1 MFELFRKSRKLKK
14 LGMCFFAEGFSSDG
28 SSDGAGFG
36 AGAGTDNGAGQATSN
51 FEIPAEYAQSDWA
64 KNFEGK
70 TGDDLKAE
78 VFKTLDSQYSNAP
91 VIPQDA
97 KGYEFN
103 EILKDANGDIPYTYS
118 DEALNIFGG
127 TMKDLGLTKE
137 QGQGLL
143 KTFTD
148 FELSTWS
155 KYTDADECEKNL
167 TELFGNNSA
176 ERQTCQA
183 GIKKYL
189 SPQEVELV
197 EKTFTN
203 DAVRIM
209 YKLAKGFVSDYGVKE
224 GTQASNKQGYGSMM
238 SQADKDAEADKIYK
252 ALDELK
258 NRPHT
263 DEDKQA
269 LIDKLI
275 SLNK

>member
-1 MFELFRKSRKLKK
+1 MFELFRKSKK
-14 LGMCFFAEGFSSDG
+14 LGICFFAEEFNGGNLST
-28 SSDGAGFG
+28 GAGFG
-36 AGAGTDNGAGQATSN
+36 AGVGTNDIVEQASSN
-51 FEIPAEYAQSDWA
+51 FEIPAEYAHSSWA

-70 TGDDLKAE
+70 TGDELKTE
-78 VFKTLDSQYSNAP
+78 IFKTLNSQYTNAP

-97 KGYEFN
+97 NGYEFN
-103 EILKDANGDIPYTYS
+103 EILKNANGDIPYEYS
-118 DEALNIFGG
+118 DEVLNVFGG

-148 FELSTWS
+148 FELSAWA
-155 KYTDADECEKNL
+155 KHTDADENEKNL

-183 GIKKYL
+183 SIKKYL

-203 DAVRIM
+203 DAVKIM
-209 YKLAKGFVSDYGVKE
+209 YKLAKGFVSDYGATE
-224 GTQASNKQGYGSMM
+224 GTQAGNKQNYGALMT
-238 SQADKDAEADKIYK
+238 QADKDAEAEKIYK
-252 ALDELK
+252 QLDELK
-258 NRPHT
+258 NHPHS
-263 DEDKQA
+263 DEDKQK
-269 LIDKLI
+269 LIDRLI

>member
-14 LGMCFFAEGFSSDG
+14 LGMCFFAEGFGDDG
-28 SSDGAGFG
+28 SSNGAGV
-36 AGAGTDNGAGQATSN
+36 GTNDGAGQAISN

-78 VFKTLDSQYSNAP
+78 VFKTLDSQYFNTP

-118 DEALNIFGG
+118 DEALNVFGG
-127 TMKDLGLTKE
+127 KMKDLGLTKE

-148 FELSTWS
+148 FELSAWT

-176 ERQTCQA
+176 ERQACQA

-203 DAVRIM
+203 DAVKIM

-224 GTQASNKQGYGSMM
+224 GTQTGNKQGYGSMM

-252 ALDELK
+252 ELDELK

-263 DEDKQA
+263 DEEKQA
-269 LIDKLI
+269 LINRLI